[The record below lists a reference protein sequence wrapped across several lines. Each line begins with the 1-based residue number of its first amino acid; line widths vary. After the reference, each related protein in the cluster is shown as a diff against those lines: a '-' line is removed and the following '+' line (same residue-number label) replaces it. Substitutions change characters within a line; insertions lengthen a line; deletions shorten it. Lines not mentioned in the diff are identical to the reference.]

1 MGPTAGDDGPSTPP
15 QEPVLEERKQHAA
28 DGGRPDHGRGRD
40 GRGRGDR
47 DGQHARDAAAAKDG
61 DSARFRGRGRGRG
74 ERAPRAAPRKAVES
88 TSPPSAVA
96 AQAAGTDVGAL
107 DTAGGVKRGRQQRG
121 ENARGRGA
129 RGDVAASGRGRGR
142 GGRVGGRGV
151 AAAAAPTS
159 ETPAPTS
166 PSPATEGPPATVE
179 ALAVG
184 QDKQEP
190 LPQPDPAPVAASVPP
205 GLGWDTIAEPPG
217 LSGWGTSV
225 RSLPIIPA
233 ADSTVPLAADGR
245 GSRFAPTLDPIAIKS
260 PIAERSDPPVER
272 PKSAAGVV
280 GAVSRPRS
288 ASSAAAGSS
297 GLGQDV
303 LPNGIPALPAD
314 LSLDPLPAPSE
325 TSPATFAIQRSAAP
339 SNNPIGAAAFP
350 GGVLFSL
357 PSQQP
362 QGSNMWQQFGQPQAS
377 AAQQGGGPQ
386 QIVQDQGAF
395 NLEAAKQSFYNAG
408 GDQSFGSGSSYGGG
422 ISSNPQFGAFSNTQ
436 FGQGVPPGLQFGQ
449 LHTGFGAPFVP
460 TGRTV
465 LIRHSWILH

>member
-1 MGPTAGDDGPSTPP
+1 MAG
-15 QEPVLEERKQHAA
+15 A
-28 DGGRPDHGRGRD
+28 D
-40 GRGRGDR
+40 
-47 DGQHARDAAAAKDG
+47 A
-61 DSARFRGRGRGRG
+61 
-74 ERAPRAAPRKAVES
+74 
-88 TSPPSAVA
+88 
-96 AQAAGTDVGAL
+96 GAL
-107 DTAGGVKRGRQQRG
+107 DTAGGVKRGRQRG
-121 ENARGRGA
+121 ENARGRGG
-129 RGDVAASGRGRGR
+129 RGDAAVSGRGRGR

-151 AAAAAPTS
+151 AAATVAAAAVAAPVS
-159 ETPAPTS
+159 DTPTATAPSLT
-166 PSPATEGPPATVE
+166 AEGPSANVE
-179 ALAVG
+179 VLAVA
-184 QDKQEP
+184 QHEQEP
-190 LPQPDPAPVAASVPP
+190 LPQPEPAPVVASVPP

-217 LSGWGTSV
+217 LSNWGTSV

-288 ASSAAAGSS
+288 ASNAAAGSS

-325 TSPATFAIQRSAAP
+325 TGPANFVIQRSAAP
-339 SNNPIGAAAFP
+339 SNNPISAAAFP

-386 QIVQDQGAF
+386 RIVQDQGAF

-422 ISSNPQFGAFSNTQ
+422 GISSNPQFGAFSDTQ

-460 TGRTV
+460 TGRSSLTTLEILQLSPRHHVVSASDAPAELIHV
-465 LIRHSWILH
+465 LLQGSKQTGALVLQASSRIGAQVPLASSLTGALDP